1 MVIVKIHWWAPIDLL
16 EQWFLTCAYRSPRDF
31 SASEQ
36 LNIGKKKL
44 FWDTAN
50 LQEARGKVPRILLNF
65 FFFFKW
71 IELELVPKRQ
81 TGRVGAAREQW
92 LTGKLSLRPAARLE
106 KEIWNFPTENSK
118 ARWSDSRK
126 NSSILTLGSQN
137 SNQLKSNSQSKITKH
152 FIQKGIHGDWESVET
167 KPRN

>member
-1 MVIVKIHWWAPIDLL
+1 MERRNYSETLL
-16 EQWFLTCAYRSPRDF
+16 IFKRAK
-31 SASEQ
+31 
-36 LNIGKKKL
+36 GKSSK
-44 FWDTAN
+44 N
-50 LQEARGKVPRILLNF
+50 PPQF
-65 FFFFKW
+65 FFFLS
-71 IELELVPKRQ
+71 ELSWSWYLRGRQ
-81 TGRVGAAREQW
+81 VEWGPAREQW

-152 FIQKGIHGDWESVET
+152 FIQKRIHGDWESVET